1 MAGDAGEIGGA
12 LKITYDAE
20 VDVLRILLTDSAIA
34 ESDEERTG
42 IIIDYDE
49 VGNMVGIEILDASQ
63 RVASPQ
69 SVEYAILGLRQAS

>member
-1 MAGDAGEIGGA
+1 M
-12 LKITYDAE
+12 KITYDAE

>member
-1 MAGDAGEIGGA
+1 M
-12 LKITYDAE
+12 KITYDLD
-20 VDVLRILLTDSAIA
+20 VDVLRILLRDTRIA

-49 VGNMVGIEILDASQ
+49 SGNIVGIEILDATQ

-69 SVEYAILGLRQAS
+69 SVEYAITGLPHVS